1 MEASSKPQ
9 LPLDPAGPG
18 DGSVR
23 AIDDRLVIERLE
35 VEDARA
41 ARIVRERAADG
52 RPSAETVTKAI
63 EIGARVIDSEGTAA
77 NVDYVRRELES
88 GLGELN
94 RELAETLTAGS
105 SELAEQLATA
115 FGADRSG
122 SVQQQIREIIAAA
135 TEHQRLEITKLLSA
149 EDTTNP
155 LLAIQ
160 ARLGKKISESDERYR
175 QEMAGLREAHAKEA
189 RAMQGQVADLKEHL
203 ARLIDQQGHEAELA
217 EAEAAGTRKGFGFEE
232 VVDGELARIASLR
245 GDSASHTGAADAE
258 GGGRKGDTLVELGAA
273 DGPAAGR
280 IVFEAKDKR
289 LSRNDAWTELN
300 AAMTA
305 RAAGYAVLVVA
316 GEDRIPARTQQLHE
330 YEGNKMIV
338 ALDRDD
344 PDPFALEVAYRLA
357 AARVTMSRD
366 RELQVDPVAVRDTTE
381 DALSTLKQA
390 QGIRSTLTG
399 IKTSSDKA
407 RAGLDAMV
415 EAVRAKLER
424 IESLVGEAEQPGDE
438 TT

>member
-1 MEASSKPQ
+1 MEASEKPQ
-9 LPLDPAGPG
+9 LPLDASDSGAAA
-18 DGSVR
+18 VR
-23 AIDDRLVIERLE
+23 AIDDRLVIERLT
-35 VEDARA
+35 VADAGA
-41 ARIVRERAADG
+41 ARVVRERAADG
-52 RPSAETVTKAI
+52 RPPAETVAKAI
-63 EIGARVIDSEGTAA
+63 EIGTRVIDSEGTAA
-77 NVDYVRRELES
+77 NVDYVRREVEA

-105 SELAEQLATA
+105 SELAEQLAAA

-122 SVQQQIREIIAAA
+122 SVQQQIREIIANA
-135 TEHQRLEITKLLSA
+135 TEHQRLEITRLLSA
-149 EDTTNP
+149 EDASNP

-160 ARLGKKISESDERYR
+160 ARLGAKISESDERYR
-175 QEMAGLREAHAKEA
+175 QEMATLREGHAKEA
-189 RAMQGQVADLKEHL
+189 RALQGQVAELKENL
-203 ARLIDQQGHEAELA
+203 ARLIDQHGHEAELA
-217 EAEAAGTRKGFGFEE
+217 AAEAAGTRKGFGFEE
-232 VVDGELARIASLR
+232 LVDDELARIASLR
-245 GDSASHTGAADAE
+245 GDSASHTGAEQAD
-258 GGGRKGDTLVELGAA
+258 GGGRKGDTVVELGAA
-273 DGPAAGR
+273 DGPASGR

-289 LSRNDAWTELN
+289 LSRNDAWAELN
-300 AAMTA
+300 AAIDA
-305 RAAGYAVLVVA
+305 RAAGFAVLVVA
-316 GEDRIPARTQQLHE
+316 GEDRVPARTQQLHE

-366 RELQVDPVAVRDTTE
+366 RELAVDAVAVRDTTE

-390 QGIRSTLTG
+390 QAIRSNLTG

-424 IESLVGEAEQPGDE
+424 IESLVGEAEPRGE
-438 TT
+438 